1 MSSTEQAFVKAFARR
16 HRTQVNPAIE
26 SADVAATGAV
36 TSPTKTWIDSAE
48 DRQMRIDDAEASVAK
63 PFVAPA
69 SPAIIPR
76 HRESN
81 VQRDIQVVAPE
92 KIASMVAIEQSRE
105 PIATPSLP
113 ATEKPARPADAAGTT
128 ADELARLIAS
138 LSHVDTAIAHVD
150 APVVAGWT
158 EIADVPPSLDQQL
171 FTDRPHVT
179 APAPKHASETAAVE
193 TPLAKDTAGDTKSV
207 VDEAVLPVSV
217 IPRRKPAAF
226 QAAWEI
232 SVLDVPKMVAD
243 LFFRETLFQE
253 LSDRMADA
261 VAGGMKTVM
270 VTSAQHGEGRTS
282 TAMGIALSAGAA
294 GLRVALVDADFEQ
307 PTLADDFRLDL
318 EYGWLDTIRAGLSVR
333 EVAVLAVEDAVTFIP
348 LVDHARTKPATADEV
363 AMLVETLEDNFDLIV
378 IDAPKGTSHHLQSI
392 ASRVDSAIIVRDA
405 ARTQA
410 ADVEDFARWLTNAGV
425 QGVGM
430 VENFVA

>member
-1 MSSTEQAFVKAFARR
+1 
-16 HRTQVNPAIE
+16 
-26 SADVAATGAV
+26 
-36 TSPTKTWIDSAE
+36 
-48 DRQMRIDDAEASVAK
+48 MRIDDAEASMAK

-69 SPAIIPR
+69 SPAIVQH
-76 HRESN
+76 HRDTR
-81 VQRDIQVVAPE
+81 VQRDVQVVASE
-92 KIASMVAIEQSRE
+92 KIASVVAVQKSRE
-105 PIATPSLP
+105 PIATPPMP
-113 ATEKPARPADAAGTT
+113 AMEKPVRAADAVGAT

-138 LSHVDTAIAHVD
+138 LSHVDTATAHVD
-150 APVVAGWT
+150 APSVAGWT
-158 EIADVPPSLDQQL
+158 EIADVPRSLDQRL
-171 FTDRPHVT
+171 FTDGPHVT
-179 APAPKHASETAAVE
+179 APAPKHSSSEPTAAE
-193 TPLAKDTAGDTKSV
+193 TPLATKSTPAMESV
-207 VDEAVLPVSV
+207 TSETVPVN
-217 IPRRKPAAF
+217 PRRKPAAF

-243 LFFRETLFQE
+243 LFFRETLFQD
-253 LSDRMADA
+253 LSDRMSDA

-282 TAMGIALSAGAA
+282 TAVGIALSAGAA
-294 GLRVALVDADFEQ
+294 GLRVALVDADFEE

-318 EYGWLDTIRAGLSVR
+318 EYGWLDTIRAGLSIR

-363 AMLVETLEDNFDLIV
+363 AILVETLEDNFDLIV

-410 ADVEDFARWLTNAGV
+410 ADVQDFARWLTSAGV